1 MSDPLLHHGGNLATA
16 HARFGGGEWLD
27 LSTGVNPVA
36 WPIPEQLRPALG
48 PLPTPIALA
57 DLEAA
62 AAAHFGVATAHV
74 CAVPGS
80 EMGLR
85 LLGMLL
91 GGRACHVAPAYRTH
105 GAIFAD
111 STPVEAGQ
119 PVPDNATLILAN
131 PNNPTGTLYSREAI
145 EALLAERT
153 AAGGWL
159 VVDEAFADAHPQA
172 SIAPLVGDGRRLIVF
187 RSFGKFFGL
196 AGLRLGF
203 VLAPRTIVA
212 RYRRVLGDWP
222 IDATALAIGSA
233 AYRDVEW
240 IETTRTVLPQRAA
253 ALDAVLRRHGLSPS
267 GESPLFRLI
276 EHDAAPA
283 LFERLA
289 GAHIL
294 VRPFDYAPRWL
305 RFGVPAMPDALARL
319 DGVLGNG

>member
-1 MSDPLLHHGGNLATA
+1 MSDPLRHHGGNLAA
-16 HARFGGGEWLD
+16 ARARFGDGDWLD
-27 LSTGVNPVA
+27 LSTGINPIA

-48 PLPTPIALA
+48 PLPTPGALA
-57 DLEAA
+57 ELEAV
-62 AAAHFGVATAHV
+62 AAAHFGVAEDHV

-111 STPVEAGQ
+111 SMPVEAGQ

-131 PNNPTGTLYSREAI
+131 PNNPTGTLQSREAI
-145 EALLAERT
+145 EALLADRT

-159 VVDEAFADAHPQA
+159 VVDEAFADAHPHT

-222 IDATALAIGSA
+222 IDATALAIGTA
-233 AYRDVEW
+233 AYHDADW
-240 IETTRTVLPQRAA
+240 IESTRAILPLRAA
-253 ALDAVLRRHGLSPS
+253 ALYAVLHRHGLSPS

-276 EHDAAPA
+276 EHDAAPM

-305 RFGVPAMPDALARL
+305 RLGVPAHPEALARL
-319 DGVLGNG
+319 DRALGNG